1 MRVPPTGPHSSEM
14 DADHSMPLTNIE
26 GESTDPPTS
35 RPLREGQNLLQKGW
49 KAHLSVKVGRRH
61 GRSRIMARRHEG
73 PLLIQKP
80 FYPRGHDSCQIILV
94 HPPGGI
100 VGGDRLRIDVEVG
113 EMAHALITTPG
124 ATRFYKSAG
133 PQASQHADLR
143 LAQGACL
150 EWTPQETLL
159 YDASESRISTQ
170 VHMKSDSR
178 FLGWDIYGLGRPA
191 AKSHF
196 SHGRCEQS
204 FSLFRSGRPLWIER
218 NQYQGGGESLDA
230 AWGLAGYTTT
240 GTLVCTGCGTESL
253 AKVRGRIESL
263 NGQRVRLAA
272 TLRADLMIVRG
283 LASQT
288 RTLLDCFSSLREHLL
303 PSASPAARIW
313 AT

>member
-1 MRVPPTGPHSSEM
+1 M
-14 DADHSMPLTNIE
+14 DADDSMPLTNIE
-26 GESTDPPTS
+26 SEGTDPRTS
-35 RPLREGQNLLQKGW
+35 CLPDEDPNLLQKGW
-49 KAHLSVKVGRRH
+49 KAHLAVKVGRRH
-61 GRSRIMARRHEG
+61 GRSRITARKHEG

-100 VGGDRLRIDVEVG
+100 VGGDRLKIEIEVA
-113 EMAHALITTPG
+113 EKAHALITTPG
-124 ATRFYKSAG
+124 AARFYKSAG
-133 PQASQHADLR
+133 PQATQHADLR

-170 VHMKSDSR
+170 VQMESDSR

-196 SHGRCEQS
+196 SRGRCEQS
-204 FSLFRSGRPLWIER
+204 FSLFRSGHPIWIER
-218 NQYQGGGESLDA
+218 NEYQGGGESLNA

-240 GTLVCTGCGTESL
+240 GTLVCTGCGTDSL
-253 AKVRGRIESL
+253 DKVRGRIQSL

-272 TLRADLMIVRG
+272 TLRADLIIVRG

-288 RTLLDCFSSLREHLL
+288 RTLLDCFSSLREPLL